1 MLDKLKRLITVG
13 GWKSVAGGALILYSA
28 YLSDP
33 TCVDISC
40 SQQVQQFYK
49 AGEALLGVG
58 LAHKLQ
64 KLSVLFSTLKQFTV
78 QGSMKT
84 P

>member
-1 MLDKLKRLITVG
+1 MFDKLKRLITVG
-13 GWKSVAGGALILYSA
+13 GWKSVAGAALILYSA

-40 SQQVQQFYK
+40 SQQVQQVYK

-58 LAHKLQ
+58 LAHKLV
-64 KLSVLFSTLKQFTV
+64 KLGEVLRGLNIPVIKPPQ
-78 QGSMKT
+78 